1 MIRRLLEPVGA
12 AARVTITKVMRTTYR
27 LEWEFDG
34 VKLAADYEPTDGD
47 PEFEPDRRMKVRTFF
62 NRRAAYRAAAIR
74 LIFSKRDKLATGR
87 EGFKAIGCRACDVAP
102 HDPEEPPQC
111 RYHGGDG
118 FETLVERLAA
128 WLMWRDARR
137 DAP

>member
-1 MIRRLLEPVGA
+1 
-12 AARVTITKVMRTTYR
+12 MRPTYR

-34 VKLAADYEPTDGD
+34 VQASAGWSPKDGD
-47 PEFEPDRRMKVRTFF
+47 PDFVPARRLRVRTYFS
-62 NRRAAYRAAAIR
+62 RPAAYRAAAMR

-87 EGFKAIGCRACDVAP
+87 DGFKVTGCRACDAVTP
-102 HDPEEPPQC
+102 DYEDGTHFC

-118 FETLVERLAA
+118 FEDLVERLTQR
-128 WLMWRDARR
+128 LMWRDARAT

>member
-1 MIRRLLEPVGA
+1 
-12 AARVTITKVMRTTYR
+12 MRPTYR

-34 VKLAADYEPTDGD
+34 VKASAGWSPEDGD
-47 PEFEPDRRMKVRTFF
+47 PDFVPARRLKVRTYFS
-62 NRRAAYRAAAIR
+62 RSAVYRAAAMR

-87 EGFKAIGCRACDVAP
+87 DGFKVTGCRACDAVAP
-102 HDPEEPPQC
+102 DYEDGSHFC

-118 FETLVERLAA
+118 FEELIERLAQR
-128 WLMWRDARR
+128 LMWRDARAT